1 MSFFIWITIVI
12 TTLIV
17 IWFILYAH
25 KVHTARRRAQTLP
38 PGTRVVRANNN
49 TVIYTIPTTQQLS
62 TTYPNLQQNY
72 PVNSIPQNGTS
83 MPPAYDLP
91 PTYDQVVILPPA
103 SSETTVTT
111 TTTTQVRS

>member
-1 MSFFIWITIVI
+1 MSFFIWITIVV

-25 KVHTARRRAQTLP
+25 RVHTARRRAQTLP

-49 TVIYTIPTTQQLS
+49 TVIYTIPTTQQLA
-62 TTYPNLQQNY
+62 TTYPTLSQNY
-72 PVNSIPQNGTS
+72 HTNGAPQNGATL
-83 MPPAYDLP
+83 PPAYDLP
-91 PTYDQVVILPPA
+91 PTYDQVVILPP
-103 SSETTVTT
+103 SSAETTVTT